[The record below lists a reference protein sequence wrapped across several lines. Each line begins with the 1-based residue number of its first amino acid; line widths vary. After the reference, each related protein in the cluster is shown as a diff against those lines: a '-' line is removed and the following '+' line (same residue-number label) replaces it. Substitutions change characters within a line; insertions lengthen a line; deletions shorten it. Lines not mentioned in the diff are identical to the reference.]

1 MKKRAVILTCILSAS
16 ILLSGSYILPL
27 LNHIAEKETKTVK
40 TYQTASQDEAETDSS
55 EADAGDTE
63 DTDSEKSSKDQT
75 VLDQATIMYEQ
86 YNYQVPDCKVFTC
99 RVSTGTDH
107 TCIFSHT
114 DRGHFQGF

>member
-86 YNYQVPDCKVFTC
+86 YNYDEAIKLLKGQKDFTKSA
-99 RVSTGTDH
+99 RLQSLH
-107 TCIFSHT
+107 L
-114 DRGHFQGF
+114 

>member
-63 DTDSEKSSKDQT
+63 DTDSEKSSRIRQ
-75 VLDQATIMYEQ
+75 
-86 YNYQVPDCKVFTC
+86 
-99 RVSTGTDH
+99 
-107 TCIFSHT
+107 FSIRQRSCT
-114 DRGHFQGF
+114 NSIITMRRSNF

>member
-63 DTDSEKSSKDQT
+63 DTDSEKSIRQRSCT
-75 VLDQATIMYEQ
+75 NSIITMRRS
-86 YNYQVPDCKVFTC
+86 NF
-99 RVSTGTDH
+99 
-107 TCIFSHT
+107 
-114 DRGHFQGF
+114 